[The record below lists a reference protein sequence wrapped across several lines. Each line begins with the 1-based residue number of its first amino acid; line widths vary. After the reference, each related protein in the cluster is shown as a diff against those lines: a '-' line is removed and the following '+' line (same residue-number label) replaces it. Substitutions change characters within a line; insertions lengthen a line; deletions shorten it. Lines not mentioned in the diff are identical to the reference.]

1 MITEKQKQVF
11 KMQDETTELE
21 QQLFVNDKS
30 LSYAEVAHIV
40 QYVFGLKSDQVRDA
54 IQELADFRRKIPTDS
69 RLNNSCSWVNC
80 FDEASNI
87 LHCME
92 TVGLTV

>member
-21 QQLFVNDKS
+21 QELFRTEKS

-40 QYVFGLKSDQVRDA
+40 QYVFHMLPNQIRKD
-54 IQELADFRRKIPTDS
+54 IEHLEDFREKKPDD
-69 RLNNSCSWVNC
+69 SCSWTNC
-80 FDEASNI
+80 LNEARNI
-87 LHCME
+87 LHCIDE
-92 TVGLTV
+92 SINI

>member
-21 QQLFVNDKS
+21 QQLFRTEKS

-40 QYVFGLKSDQVRDA
+40 QFVFHMLPNQMRKD
-54 IQELADFRRKIPTDS
+54 IEHLEDFRKKSPEK
-69 RLNNSCSWVNC
+69 SCSWTNC
-80 FDEASNI
+80 LDEARNI
-87 LHCME
+87 LHCIDE
-92 TVGLTV
+92 SINI